1 MTSKERIFAA
11 AVQVFAKKGRHGA
24 KMEEIAATAQI
35 NKAMIYY
42 LFTSKDNLYLEV
54 ITMIVCEMN
63 TLLFKSIE
71 KDISKELSPDKLIV
85 ALIEH
90 QFDAFS
96 VNPDYTKILLEAMSS
111 HAEELLT
118 AVHAQKEE
126 MYSKP
131 KKFIERIISAGVSAG
146 MFRNIGRP
154 APLATNT
161 ASKSAMS
168 SCTVSV
174 RPMITSH
181 STSTPRR
188 RRLST
193 SLSTI
198 ALGRR
203 NSGMP

>member
-146 MFRNIGRP
+146 MFRNIDPEQLMESIFGINLIFFMTRSF
-154 APLATNT
+154 AE
-161 ASKSAMS
+161 
-168 SCTVSV
+168 V
-174 RPMITSH
+174 
-181 STSTPRR
+181 
-188 RRLST
+188 
-193 SLSTI
+193 
-198 ALGRR
+198 LGIEIGDEARYIEKR
-203 NSGMP
+203 KKNIIDLVLNGILCKN